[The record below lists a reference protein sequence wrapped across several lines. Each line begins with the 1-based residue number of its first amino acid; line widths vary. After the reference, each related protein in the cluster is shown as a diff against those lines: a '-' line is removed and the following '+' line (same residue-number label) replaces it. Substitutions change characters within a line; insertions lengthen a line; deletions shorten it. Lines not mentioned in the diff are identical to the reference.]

1 MKAKK
6 LQDAIGM
13 IGDDIIEDAR
23 ELNAKPKY
31 NVVKWIASVA
41 AILAIVITANFVFD
55 NSPVLPSLSLQVYAV
70 AEAKYPEMAQCPNVD
85 DYQYDWDTYSDLYDI
100 WWDEVKE
107 IRTQYYGY
115 GEGLDAFFKDSARE
129 FLSDSKEANKVYSPL
144 NIYMALCMV
153 AETTDGNSRQ
163 QILDLFGVESI
174 EELRKQANAIW
185 NANYRDDGSVTSIL
199 ANSMWLNETVEFKQD
214 TLNSL
219 AKNYFASSFKG
230 QMGTDDYNK
239 ALQTWLNEQTGG
251 LLEEEVKKVE
261 MPVDT
266 VLALA
271 STIYFKASWCDE
283 FRERNNVKE
292 TFHTPN
298 GDIICDFMKQGY
310 SRNYYWGERFSAV
323 QQELQN
329 TGGMWFI
336 LPDEG
341 VSVDEL
347 LADAETMNFMVSD
360 GDWENKK
367 NLIVNLS
374 VPKFDVVAETE
385 LTDGLK
391 NLGVTDVFNPMISN
405 FSPLTENYEGIAI
418 SKAQH
423 AARVMIDEEGCVATA
438 FTVMLEAGSAMPPKD
453 EVDFTLNRPFIFVI
467 TSDDGLPLFI
477 GVVNQPI

>member
-1 MKAKK
+1 MKTEK
-6 LQDAIGM
+6 LQDALDM
-13 IGDDIIEDAR
+13 IGDDLIEDAKDIKTKHKQR
-23 ELNAKPKY
+23 TFKL
-31 NVVKWIASVA
+31 IASVA
-41 AILAIVITANFVFD
+41 AILAIVITANFLFD
-55 NSPVLPSLSLQVYAV
+55 TPPVSLQVYAV

-85 DYQYDWDTYSDLYDI
+85 DYQNDWETYSELYDK

-115 GEGLDAFFKDSARE
+115 GEGLDEFFKDSARE
-129 FLSDSKEANKVYSPL
+129 FLSDCKKTNKVYSPI

-174 EELRKQANAIW
+174 EKLRKQANAIW

-214 TLNSL
+214 TLDGL

-230 QMGTDDYNK
+230 QMGTDNYNK

-251 LLEEEVKKVE
+251 LLEEQVKKVE
-261 MPVDT
+261 MPVNT

-271 STIYFKASWCDE
+271 STVYFKAQWKNE
-283 FRERNNVKE
+283 FIDINNVKE
-292 TFHTPN
+292 TFHTPT
-298 GDIICDFMKQGY
+298 GDIICDFMRQGY
-310 SRNYYWGERFSAV
+310 VRDYYWGEKFSAV

-329 TGGMWFI
+329 SGGMWFI
-336 LPDEG
+336 LPDDG

-347 LADAETMNFMVSD
+347 LADSETLDFMVSD

-385 LTDGLK
+385 LTDRLK
-391 NLGVTDVFNPMISN
+391 NLGIIDVFDVAKSN
-405 FSPLTENYEGIAI
+405 FSPLMDNYEGIAI

-423 AARVMIDEEGCVATA
+423 AARVMIDEEGCTATA
-438 FTVMLEAGSAMPPKD
+438 FTVMLEAGSAMPPA
-453 EVDFTLNRPFIFVI
+453 EEIDFTLDRPFIFVI
-467 TSDDGLPLFI
+467 TSDDGLPLFM
-477 GVVNQPI
+477 GVVNEPKQ